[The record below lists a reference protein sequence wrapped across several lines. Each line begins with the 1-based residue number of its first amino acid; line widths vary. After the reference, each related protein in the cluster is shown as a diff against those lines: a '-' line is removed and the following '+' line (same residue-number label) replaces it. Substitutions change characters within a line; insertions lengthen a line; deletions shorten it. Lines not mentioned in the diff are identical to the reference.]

1 MKIHYDPH
9 SFQSLR
15 AQHKELTPDLK
26 HRIETHWRH
35 NLGSDAFETN
45 TTAAAPKTY
54 VLSMFPYPSGQLHMG
69 HVRVYAISDAMARF
83 YRMCGHRVLHPMG
96 WDAFGLPAENAA
108 RQRGV
113 AAADWTRANIAEMR
127 TQLERL
133 GCSFDWQREVC
144 TSEPEYYRWTQWL
157 FLRLHDEGMVY
168 QAEALVNWDPV
179 DETVLADEQVDAQGC
194 SWRSGARVEKKL
206 LRQWFVRT
214 TRFAQRLLDGLNDE
228 GLQDWRDII
237 KLQRHWIGE
246 CDGYRFEMPLE
257 YDDTDGDA
265 TTTLRL
271 RSVSLWTRRPEE
283 LRRASFVAVSPE
295 HLLAKLDANAANDAV
310 GEKGMVLRGVRVR
323 NPFDDGQ
330 RSLPVVVVGRAT
342 GDEDATEARIV
353 FDEGCDTYLGV
364 VSSRR
369 VDRLLASQL
378 DIECG
383 RDGDDITG
391 SDADEL
397 CREAILRE
405 AQSRNIG
412 GWPVSSKLKDWPIS
426 RQRAWGT
433 PIPIVH
439 CANCGAVPVP
449 DAQLPVLL
457 AEHANAPDN
466 TATTTTTCPKCQAQ
480 DGRRESDTMDTFVD
494 SSWYFLRY
502 MDPHNREEPF
512 SRAAADRTAPVDL
525 YVGGKEHAVLHLYYA
540 RFMTQFL
547 HSIGRVPVSEP
558 FRRLLVQGMV
568 MGRSYRVK
576 GSGRYLRADE
586 VCIVDAKK
594 NLARTLAGDEA
605 VVMQW
610 EKMSKSKLNGADPTE
625 AMDAHGTDSIRLIML
640 GDVAPTSHR
649 NWSETS
655 ELCMLMLVYYAM
667 VLIQFAFLAFPGILN
682 WQKRLWLTLVEFNEC
697 RTAEATD
704 AAEEERIVN
713 SEAFREQESKLY
725 DARNYFLKEA
735 TFNYKYSHQ
744 LSVAISKMQGLTNSI
759 RVMKTTGEMLMRMT
773 EINEYPIHCSAC
785 SQGRHQIRSPIRTCP
800 RRRYSDARSDGT
812 AFRIGTMVTICL
824 SARTSAC
831 GRRFAGP

>member
-1 MKIHYDPH
+1 
-9 SFQSLR
+9 
-15 AQHKELTPDLK
+15 
-26 HRIETHWRH
+26 
-35 NLGSDAFETN
+35 
-45 TTAAAPKTY
+45 
-54 VLSMFPYPSGQLHMG
+54 MFPYPSGQLHMG

-108 RQRGV
+108 RQRGI

-127 TQLERL
+127 AQLQRL
-133 GCSFDWQREVC
+133 GCSFDWAREVC

-157 FLRLHDEGMVY
+157 FLRLYDEGMVY

-179 DETVLADEQVDAQGC
+179 DETVLADEQVDANGC

-257 YDDTDGDA
+257 YDDGTNNDDA
-265 TTTLRL
+265 TLRL
-271 RSVSLWTRRPEE
+271 RSISLWTRRPEE
-283 LRRASFVAVSPE
+283 LLHATFVAISPD
-295 HLLAKLDANAANDAV
+295 HLLSKLDGNDASSV
-310 GEKGMVLRGVRVR
+310 GNGRILRNICVR
-323 NPFDDGQ
+323 NPFDDRQ
-330 RSLPVVVVGRAT
+330 RSLPVVVVADSSKADGEEETKECIA
-342 GDEDATEARIV
+342 

-364 VSSRR
+364 ATCRN
-369 VDRLLASQL
+369 VDRALAIDL
-378 DIECG
+378 GIECG
-383 RDGDDITG
+383 DPNIDKLA
-391 SDADEL
+391 ADESV
-397 CREAILRE
+397 RETILRE
-405 AQSRNIG
+405 AQLRNIG

-439 CANCGAVPVP
+439 CDRCGAVPVP

-457 AEHANAPDN
+457 AEHSQCEENNKDS
-466 TATTTTTCPKCQAQ
+466 TTMPCPKCQTP
-480 DGRRESDTMDTFVD
+480 DCRRESDTMDTFVD
-494 SSWYFLRY
+494 SSWYFLRF
-502 MDPHNREEPF
+502 MDPNNSEAPF
-512 SRAAADRTAPVDL
+512 SRSAANRMAPVDL

-540 RFMTQFL
+540 RFMSHFL
-547 HSIGRVPVSEP
+547 HSIGCVPLAEP

-586 VCIVDAKK
+586 VRIVDAKK
-594 NLARTLAGDEA
+594 NQARTLVGDGEP

-625 AMDAHGTDSIRLIML
+625 AFDEHGTDSIRLIML

-655 ELCMLMLVYYAM
+655 E
-667 VLIQFAFLAFPGILN
+667 
-682 WQKRLWLTLVEFNEC
+682 
-697 RTAEATD
+697 
-704 AAEEERIVN
+704 
-713 SEAFREQESKLY
+713 
-725 DARNYFLKEA
+725 
-735 TFNYKYSHQ
+735 
-744 LSVAISKMQGLTNSI
+744 
-759 RVMKTTGEMLMRMT
+759 
-773 EINEYPIHCSAC
+773 
-785 SQGRHQIRSPIRTCP
+785 
-800 RRRYSDARSDGT
+800 
-812 AFRIGTMVTICL
+812 
-824 SARTSAC
+824 
-831 GRRFAGP
+831 